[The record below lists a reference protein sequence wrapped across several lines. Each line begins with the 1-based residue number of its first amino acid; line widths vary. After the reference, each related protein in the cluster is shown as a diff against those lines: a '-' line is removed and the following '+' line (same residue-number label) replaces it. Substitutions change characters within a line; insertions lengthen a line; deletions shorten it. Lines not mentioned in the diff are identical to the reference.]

1 MCVCAYFARLAKTVR
16 VVMKELILGGAR
28 SGKTRYAER
37 CALAS
42 GKTPVYVATG
52 WADDEEMAERI
63 ERHQTDR
70 GDAWLLVEEPM
81 HLAQALLAV
90 DDPERV
96 LVVDC
101 LTLWLSNCMHMGDW
115 PAARDRLLQVLPT
128 LTADIHL
135 VSNEVGS
142 GIVPLGSLPRRFVDE
157 AGWLHQALAQ
167 RCDQVTLVMA
177 GLPLSLKTLSVPGG
191 SS

>member
-1 MCVCAYFARLAKTVR
+1 
-16 VVMKELILGGAR
+16 
-28 SGKTRYAER
+28 
-37 CALAS
+37 
-42 GKTPVYVATG
+42 
-52 WADDEEMAERI
+52 
-63 ERHQTDR
+63 
-70 GDAWLLVEEPM
+70 M

-177 GLPLSLKTLSVPGG
+177 GLPLSLKTLSAPGG